1 MHTDPPITS
10 LCALTTFLFTRAG
23 PHLVPAKKK
32 KTNTLLLVL
41 LHAPNKMKLMPTTP
55 LQNTVHV
62 ATADITSGHSPIY
75 LSTNFLTN
83 LWGDICL
90 SSSAS
95 RNTFKKV

>member
-1 MHTDPPITS
+1 
-10 LCALTTFLFTRAG
+10 
-23 PHLVPAKKK
+23 
-32 KTNTLLLVL
+32 
-41 LHAPNKMKLMPTTP
+41 MKLMPTTP

-75 LSTNFLTN
+75 LSTNFLPN
-83 LWGDICL
+83 LWGDLCL